1 MAGEIFLGGTV
12 KPGGP
17 FSIVIDTDLAGS
29 YRVVVDLT
37 ERDAILTANRKF
49 GMEVF
54 VQSNATL
61 YRLGA
66 DLVTWNEVANNS
78 VVSQTALTCPP
89 GVAVRDLVYVS
100 AADTVDQA
108 SAAVVSTTPAVAMVI
123 SKPTTTSA
131 VVAYS
136 GEVAGFAGLTPG
148 AQYYMSTTPGG
159 IALAAGLG
167 FPTVDGQVVQ
177 PVGRA
182 RSTSVFVFQPLFF
195 LGL

>member
-1 MAGEIFLGGTV
+1 MADIFLGATV
-12 KPGGP
+12 RPGGP
-17 FSIVIDTDLAGS
+17 FPIVEDTDLAGS

-37 ERDAILTANRKF
+37 ERDAIIAADRKF

-66 DLVTWNEVANNS
+66 DLLTWNEVANNS

-89 GVAVRDLVYVS
+89 VVAVRDIVYVS

-108 SAAVVSTTPAVAMVI
+108 SAAILSTTPVVAMVI

-131 VVAYS
+131 VVAYA
-136 GEVAGFAGLTPG
+136 GEVTGFIGLTPG
-148 AQYYMSTTPGG
+148 AQYYMSTTPGQ
-159 IALAAGLG
+159 IVLAGGLG

-195 LGL
+195 IGL